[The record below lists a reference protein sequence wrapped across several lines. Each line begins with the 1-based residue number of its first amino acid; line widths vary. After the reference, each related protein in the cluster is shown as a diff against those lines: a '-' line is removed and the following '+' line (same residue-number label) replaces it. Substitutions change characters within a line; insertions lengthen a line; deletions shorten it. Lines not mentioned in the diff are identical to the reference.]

1 MDVPHAHGSWHRPPH
16 ATNRGSNPA
25 PITAS
30 IDRET
35 RNHRPREEPTGP
47 TCAAW
52 RPWHSGSNQNCQQPF
67 QGLHR
72 SDCSP
77 RGAHLSAESQ
87 LPRAFTDRAEKI
99 EGCTSHKEPK
109 SHHQRGRA
117 IDSKPKLPQA
127 RQRAMEQASE
137 NGASSWLTAIPMS
150 KYGFNLHKQAFR
162 DALCLR
168 FGWTP
173 ARLATHCPCGQPFS
187 VSHAFSCPKGAM
199 PSICHNAV
207 RDITAQLL
215 TEVCPKVGV
224 EPTLQPL
231 NGESFP
237 FRSTN
242 TEDGARLD
250 IKAQIF
256 WDKSKQ
262 QKQTTNIL

>member
-1 MDVPHAHGSWHRPPH
+1 
-16 ATNRGSNPA
+16 
-25 PITAS
+25 
-30 IDRET
+30 
-35 RNHRPREEPTGP
+35 
-47 TCAAW
+47 
-52 RPWHSGSNQNCQQPF
+52 
-67 QGLHR
+67 
-72 SDCSP
+72 
-77 RGAHLSAESQ
+77 
-87 LPRAFTDRAEKI
+87 
-99 EGCTSHKEPK
+99 
-109 SHHQRGRA
+109 
-117 IDSKPKLPQA
+117 
-127 RQRAMEQASE
+127 
-137 NGASSWLTAIPMS
+137 MS

-199 PSICHNAV
+199 LSIRHNAA

-224 EPTLQPL
+224 EPTLQTL

-250 IKAQIF
+250 IKPQKF

-262 QKQTTNIL
+262 PTLFDVRIFNSLVTSNCTSSSDACYGRHEREKRRAYEQRILEVEHGTFTPLVLSTSGGWGPSAMMAFKRLAGLISEKHGQPYSSTLRPPSGPHSRRGPASGLNTNYCI